1 MDSFIPSIDRVIFKL
16 MSGKAYHTEKDQIS
30 GVILAGGK
38 SKRMGVDKATITV
51 GGELLIE
58 YPLRILKE
66 VFKEIMVITSNL
78 LIDTLQKE
86 LSEHENLKFL
96 TDIYSN
102 HGALGGIYTAMC
114 HATTPYI
121 FVTACDMPFIS
132 AQFIQ
137 YMASKTTEGV
147 YDVVIP
153 ESPGGIETLHAIY
166 RCGLKD
172 IIKKELFKN
181 NNKIKTFFPK
191 VNVFYVSLDVVRMFG
206 DGEKMFRNINTPEEL
221 KEILS

>member
-1 MDSFIPSIDRVIFKL
+1 MNSKT
-16 MSGKAYHTEKDQIS
+16 YHTGTDQIS

-58 YPLRILKE
+58 YPLRVLNE
-66 VFKEIMVITSNL
+66 MFKDNMVITSNL
-78 LIDTLQKE
+78 LIEKLRKE
-86 LSEHENLKFL
+86 LSGYGRLNFL
-96 TDIYSN
+96 TDIHSN

-132 AQFIQ
+132 AQLIR
-137 YMASKTTEGV
+137 YMASKTTNGN

-166 RCGLKD
+166 KCGLKD
-172 IIKKELFKN
+172 LIKNEIIKN
-181 NNKIKTFFPK
+181 NNKIKSFFSK
-191 VNVFYVSLDVVRMFG
+191 VNVFYVTLDVVEMFG
-206 DGEKMFRNINTPEEL
+206 DGENMFRNINTPKEL
-221 KEILS
+221 QEFFL